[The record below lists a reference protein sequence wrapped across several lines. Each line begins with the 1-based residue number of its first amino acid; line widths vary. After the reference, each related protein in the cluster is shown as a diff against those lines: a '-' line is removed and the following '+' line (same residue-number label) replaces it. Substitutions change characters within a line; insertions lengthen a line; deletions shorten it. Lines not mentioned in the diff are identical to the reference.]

1 MVPLVLGT
9 RLRCRLRC
17 RVLTPEEVRNRVEA
31 ELDPRMIP
39 ILREFESLLGARWD
53 SVRTVTSVIHV
64 MAALRMRDR
73 LMRRSAN
80 RSSASG
86 KLRIVAD
93 RLGIESSTVEKR
105 LIRWTGSVKNEPKC
119 Q

>member
-1 MVPLVLGT
+1 MLT
-9 RLRCRLRC
+9 RDEIRD
-17 RVLTPEEVRNRVEA
+17 RVEA

-39 ILREFESLLGARWD
+39 ILREFEALLGARWD
-53 SVRTVTSVIHV
+53 SVRTVASVVHM

-73 LMRRSAN
+73 LMRRAAN

-93 RLGIESSTVEKR
+93 RLGIESTAVERR